1 MNRFRKIAIAVLTS
15 LIAVPSG
22 MAHSVVP
29 INSSQDI
36 HNVMVLNQEDSI
48 EAHAIV
54 SDGPSEYEI
63 NRAIEKHLDF
73 SIDKRGIFDDETA
86 QADGVDPEII
96 RIGVIRNHMIGVGGA
111 EISPQGWQAGTWNYG
126 RWCGPNQWGPGEPI
140 DSLDRACMNHDICI
154 QQGTAICDCDYRFVQ
169 NLRVIRPQYPWG
181 TPGRAYLEAAIV
193 VVPRAHGCGF

>member
-1 MNRFRKIAIAVLTS
+1 MNRFRQIAIAVLTS
-15 LIAVPSG
+15 LIVVPSG

-63 NRAIEKHLDF
+63 NRAIEEHLDF
-73 SIDKRGIFDDETA
+73 SIDKRGIFDDVTA

-111 EISPQGWQAGTWNYG
+111 EISPQGG
-126 RWCGPNQWGPGEPI
+126 RWVRGITVAGVGQTNGGRVSQSTPW
-140 DSLDRACMNHDICI
+140 
-154 QQGTAICDCDYRFVQ
+154 TAH
-169 NLRVIRPQYPWG
+169 
-181 TPGRAYLEAAIV
+181 A
-193 VVPRAHGCGF
+193 